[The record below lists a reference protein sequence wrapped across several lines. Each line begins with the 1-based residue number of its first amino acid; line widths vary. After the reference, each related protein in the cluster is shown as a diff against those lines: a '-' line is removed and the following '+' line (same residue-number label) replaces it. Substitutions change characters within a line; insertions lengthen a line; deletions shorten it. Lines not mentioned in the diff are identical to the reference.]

1 MNEGLRTWLDNQPDQ
16 QALQAQTD
24 WQSLY
29 ALHQWAKIF
38 TIVLL
43 WITYVYDSDKIHI
56 SSKTFISTIIPNK
69 IASHIQVPSFRY
81 SSQTRE
87 TLAPSKPKEPHK

>member
-56 SSKTFISTIIPNK
+56 SSKTFIYLHHHTEQDCKPYSSTIIQIFITN
-69 IASHIQVPSFRY
+69 
-81 SSQTRE
+81 
-87 TLAPSKPKEPHK
+87 